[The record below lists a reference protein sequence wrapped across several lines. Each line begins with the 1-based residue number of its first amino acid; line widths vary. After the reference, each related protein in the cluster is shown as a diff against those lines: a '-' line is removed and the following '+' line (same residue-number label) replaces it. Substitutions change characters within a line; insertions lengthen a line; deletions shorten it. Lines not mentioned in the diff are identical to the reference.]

1 MCDCINRT
9 FFALRCYQSKLSPA
23 IIKVFVHI
31 LKFSPAKKHKET
43 FLLSYFS
50 VTKST
55 KSQQRGLAPSSFR
68 TTGGVHELVAGSSA
82 WRVRATKDK
91 AKVGGFAAL
100 RNLILPRVRTQ
111 RTKKPSRYV
120 HALSHP
126 HTNTGDAVARIFIF
140 PYSSFK
146 SFL

>member
-31 LKFSPAKKHKET
+31 LKFSPAKKHNVN

-50 VTKST
+50 VRKST
-55 KSQQRGLAPSSFR
+55 KSQQGGLTPSSFR

-82 WRVRATKDK
+82 WQVRAANSRTKSDSL
-91 AKVGGFAAL
+91 AL
-100 RNLILPRVRTQ
+100 SAISTIPRVRTYH
-111 RTKKPSRYV
+111 TKKPSRFV
-120 HALSHP
+120 HASP
-126 HTNTGDAVARIFIF
+126 AR
-140 PYSSFK
+140 PLK
-146 SFL
+146 NGWRA

>member
-31 LKFSPAKKHKET
+31 LKFSPAKKHNVN

-50 VTKST
+50 VRKST
-55 KSQQRGLAPSSFR
+55 KSQQGGLTPSSFR
-68 TTGGVHELVAGSSA
+68 TSCGVHELVAQVMRGKCVRQIAERKSVVLPLPAISS
-82 WRVRATKDK
+82 
-91 AKVGGFAAL
+91 
-100 RNLILPRVRTQ
+100 IPRVRTYHT
-111 RTKKPSRYV
+111 RKSSRFV